1 MLGLLEP
8 ICSGAGSPVEL
19 AKIHRLLK
27 AKLMSEWKP
36 ATYPSVSPY
45 LICHDPDQVIAFL
58 KSVFG
63 ASLVRRF
70 DRPDGSLMHGEIR
83 IDDSII
89 MMGGGATEYKSS
101 EVHLHVYVSDAQAV
115 YDRAMASGAEPV
127 QPPVRKDA
135 DDDLRGGFR
144 DPAGHI
150 WWVATQ

>member
-1 MLGLLEP
+1 
-8 ICSGAGSPVEL
+8 
-19 AKIHRLLK
+19 
-27 AKLMSEWKP
+27 MSTWKP
-36 ATYPSVSPY
+36 AGYPSVSPY
-45 LICHDPDQVIAFL
+45 LICSEPDALIDFL
-58 KSVFG
+58 TSVFE
-63 ASLVRRF
+63 ATLVRLF
-70 DRPDGSLMHGEIR
+70 DRPDGTLMHGEVR

-101 EVHLHVYVSDAQAV
+101 EVHVHVYVADAQAV
-115 YDRAMASGAEPV
+115 YDRAIAAGAEPV